1 MPVRTEKRLR
11 GVAVSTDQT
20 LRMFPPCKSSGGAA
34 GSDAPGSGAPG
45 SGANENAIKPRTHAH
60 VHPSLL
66 PPLVQTS
73 HTQAEKE
80 RFSHHKKAD
89 L

>member
-45 SGANENAIKPRTHAH
+45 SGAPDSGKTWAYLIDCIRRGLEFFFCVT
-60 VHPSLL
+60 PSC
-66 PPLVQTS
+66 V
-73 HTQAEKE
+73 
-80 RFSHHKKAD
+80 
-89 L
+89 